1 MGEWCVDLDAGAR
14 PSLCPA
20 AIGRTPNDEDPT
32 MNDNHETAAPA
43 AAGSC
48 HCCACKPCTCIDCQ
62 CCGCAEEGNGGCAC
76 D

>member
-1 MGEWCVDLDAGAR
+1 
-14 PSLCPA
+14 
-20 AIGRTPNDEDPT
+20 
-32 MNDNHETAAPA
+32 MNDNHETAPAP